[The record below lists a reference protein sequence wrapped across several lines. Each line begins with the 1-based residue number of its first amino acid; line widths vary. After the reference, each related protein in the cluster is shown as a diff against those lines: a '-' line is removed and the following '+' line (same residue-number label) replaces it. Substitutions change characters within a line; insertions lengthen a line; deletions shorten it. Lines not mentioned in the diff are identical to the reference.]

1 MRLYEISS
9 GDLGG
14 VVGCPTTIAV
24 EEKGNFRLTGLD
36 RNGRAIIV
44 VIAVTTLSSLSRRF
58 RMTDMRA
65 DYDSKANAISLELET
80 VDSADRADQVHRRAV
95 VALRDDRPVE
105 LQLLYPDL
113 GVDEPLRIAA
123 ERYNL
128 DPEALIAAATAAL
141 AAPDRR
147 VTVDVAVRFAA

>member
-1 MRLYEISS
+1 
-9 GDLGG
+9 
-14 VVGCPTTIAV
+14 
-24 EEKGNFRLTGLD
+24 
-36 RNGRAIIV
+36 
-44 VIAVTTLSSLSRRF
+44 
-58 RMTDMRA
+58 MRA